1 MSKLWNLFVFE
12 KHILTFVPKN
22 IPPMNAVLIV
32 LPILTLL
39 MFELGLECNIDAF
52 KTLIK
57 NPKSVAIGVVGQVV
71 IMPLLAFV
79 LGVAFNLSPL
89 YFIGLLLIASSP
101 GGSSSNVFSMLAGGN
116 ISLSVT
122 LTALSSV
129 ITLITLPIIM
139 HVVIGYADSNMDAT
153 IHLPVG
159 KLLIQNIVLVFV
171 PFVLGVFFRTKY
183 IKLSSR
189 IAAVLRKVSFPA
201 LVLLATIFFVQNW
214 QVIKNEI
221 PRVGVVVFLFIVCA
235 MICSGLLSR
244 ISKLNSADRRT
255 IVIEVGMQNAAQAIA
270 VATSPLILNNDI
282 IAIPAIVYALFMN
295 LILLSYLVLLRN
307 IKIKTL

>member
-1 MSKLWNLFVFE
+1 MS
-12 KHILTFVPKN
+12 
-22 IPPMNAVLIV
+22 AVLIV

-39 MFELGLECNIDAF
+39 MFELGLECNVDAF

-122 LTALSSV
+122 LTALSSI
-129 ITLITLPIIM
+129 ITLITLPVIM
-139 HVVIGYADSNMDAT
+139 HFIIGYADTNMDAT
-153 IHLPVG
+153 IQLPVG
-159 KLLIQNIVLVFV
+159 KLLVQNIVLVFI
-171 PFVLGVFFRTKY
+171 PFILGIIFRIKY
-183 IKLSSR
+183 VTISGK
-189 IAAVLRKVSFPA
+189 IAAVLRKISFPA
-201 LVLLATIFFVQNW
+201 LVLLASVFFIQNW
-214 QVIKNEI
+214 DVIKSEMAK
-221 PRVGVVVFLFIVCA
+221 VGGVVVLFILCA
-235 MICSGLLSR
+235 MICSGILSR
-244 ISKLNSADRRT
+244 VCKLNVSDRRT

-270 VATSPLILNNDI
+270 VATSPIILNNDI
-282 IAIPAIVYALFMN
+282 IAVPAIIYALFMN
-295 LILLSYLVLLRN
+295 VILLSYLVLLRSR
-307 IKIKTL
+307 KIKTE

>member
-1 MSKLWNLFVFE
+1 MS
-12 KHILTFVPKN
+12 
-22 IPPMNAVLIV
+22 AVLIV

-122 LTALSSV
+122 LTALSSI
-129 ITLITLPIIM
+129 ITLITLPVIM
-139 HVVIGYADSNMDAT
+139 H
-153 IHLPVG
+153 
-159 KLLIQNIVLVFV
+159 
-171 PFVLGVFFRTKY
+171 
-183 IKLSSR
+183 
-189 IAAVLRKVSFPA
+189 
-201 LVLLATIFFVQNW
+201 
-214 QVIKNEI
+214 
-221 PRVGVVVFLFIVCA
+221 FI
-235 MICSGLLSR
+235 I
-244 ISKLNSADRRT
+244 
-255 IVIEVGMQNAAQAIA
+255 
-270 VATSPLILNNDI
+270 
-282 IAIPAIVYALFMN
+282 
-295 LILLSYLVLLRN
+295 
-307 IKIKTL
+307 